1 MPKATKRTDPETMA
15 DVVIQSRLGVG
26 CFNWLEKKRHRY
38 QEDRGRRV
46 SQSEFLRHFLEGIML
61 DERRRAKT

>member
-1 MPKATKRTDPETMA
+1 MPKVTKRADPDTMA

-38 QEDRGRRV
+38 QDDRGRRV
-46 SQSEFLRHFLEGIML
+46 SQSEFLRHYLEEQML
-61 DERRRAKT
+61 EERRRAKT